1 MIALALLYRAGQAIG
16 RVLVNTALFILFLF
30 GLLLAAVWRWA

>member
-1 MIALALLYRAGQAIG
+1 MIALALLHRASRAVG
-16 RVLVNTALFILFLF
+16 RALVDVALFILFLF